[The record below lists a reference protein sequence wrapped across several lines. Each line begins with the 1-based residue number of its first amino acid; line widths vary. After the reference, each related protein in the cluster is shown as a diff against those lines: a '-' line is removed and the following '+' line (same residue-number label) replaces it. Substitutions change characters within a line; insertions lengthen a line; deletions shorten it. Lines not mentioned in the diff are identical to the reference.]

1 MAFVVQSCQSNR
13 AGPSYAGSC
22 STQVV
27 GDRAIT
33 HISVALQRNNAR
45 RILAAHN
52 RCQKEALCHRHP
64 AGALGTPTT
73 VFAAV
78 VEKAQ
83 KRRLRPGM
91 VWKDR
96 ETPLGSPKARV
107 ARNAAGEA

>member
-1 MAFVVQSCQSNR
+1 MPPPSGGG
-13 AGPSYAGSC
+13 AG
-22 STQVV
+22 
-27 GDRAIT
+27 
-33 HISVALQRNNAR
+33 NA
-45 RILAAHN
+45 HH
-52 RCQKEALCHRHP
+52 E
-64 AGALGTPTT
+64 
-73 VFAAV
+73 FDAV